1 MKGSGGGGYLK
12 KRAILLLCVLL
23 LAMCALAACSG
34 AVCTVT
40 LDANGG
46 TVAQSTVTARS
57 GEKLKA
63 IPSAQRDGWFFGGW
77 YTQADGGEAWDFGK
91 DRVNGN
97 MTLYAHWHSQGVTVT
112 YDLNLPQADIEHSA
126 APQSVLLAKG
136 ALAIQP
142 VAPTADGYIFRGWRD
157 YGGNAWDFSVSVE
170 QDTTLYAV
178 WVKSY
183 EVIFE
188 RGDGRT
194 TESVTIAEG
203 DPCDYLPGVTRNG
216 YIFGGWM
223 SDSDG
228 NVPFERG
235 TVIHDDIT
243 LYAKW
248 YAESNAQFFSLN
260 EENNALKIDV
270 SAVNRAAIE
279 TLVLPNSIN
288 GIEYSYIQQSY
299 DENFEILDMPAVKKL
314 VLPACVQQLS
324 LLMFSNLDGVEVD
337 YNSTYFTAYK
347 GALYNIYEG
356 GGTTQIQLDWAPA
369 KRGYTE
375 LHPQVNAIYVEGVF
389 FIRGFKESLRAN
401 LNLRCILIVEDE
413 HYAAYYEMLENE
425 YGTDNDTLNFLM
437 KLSDYETHG
446 AIIVDGTL
454 FRYIGESEIF
464 TLPQGVTLLNRYC
477 LPNYVKEIHIDNMP
491 SSVAPVFYDAPLQKV
506 MVYIDVEIDIGSF
519 VLFDAFSIGQFELI
533 VLSADDK
540 AALENYMNNHYGG
553 ELNNRFTVTV
563 RDAGVANA

>member
-1 MKGSGGGGYLK
+1 MK
-12 KRAILLLCVLL
+12 KRVILLLCVLL
-23 LAMCALAACSG
+23 LATCALAACSG

-63 IPSAQRDGWFFGGW
+63 LPSAQRDGWFFGGW

-91 DRVNGN
+91 DTVNGN

-112 YDLNLPQADIEHSA
+112 YDLSLPQADIEHSA

-157 YGGNAWDFSVSVE
+157 YGGNAWDFSSSVE

-183 EVIFE
+183 EVTFE

-194 TESVTIAEG
+194 SESVTIAEG

-228 NVPFERG
+228 IVPFERG
-235 TVIHDDIT
+235 TVIQDDIT

-260 EENNALKIDV
+260 EEGNVLKIDV
-270 SAVNRAAIE
+270 RAVNSAAIE
-279 TLVLPNSIN
+279 TLVLPNNIN
-288 GIEYSYIQQSY
+288 GIEYASIQQSY
-299 DENFEILDMPAVKKL
+299 DDDYNVLLMSAVKKL
-314 VLPACVQQLS
+314 ILTACVQQLS
-324 LLMFSNLDGVEVD
+324 LSMFPNLDSVEVD

-347 GALYNIYEG
+347 GALYGIYEG
-356 GGTTQIQLDWAPA
+356 GGTAQLQLTWAPE

-375 LHPQVNAIYVEGVF
+375 LHPQVESIYVEGVF
-389 FIRGFKESLRAN
+389 FIRGFNEELRVNLSAN
-401 LNLRCILIVEDE
+401 RILIVEDE
-413 HYAAYYEMLENE
+413 HYADYYAMLEIE
-425 YGTDNDTLNFLM
+425 YGTDNDALNFLM
-437 KLSDYETHG
+437 RLSDYETHG
-446 AIIVDGTL
+446 AIIVDGML
-454 FRYIGESEIF
+454 FKYIGESEIF
-464 TLPQGVTLLNRYC
+464 TLPQGITQLGFNC
-477 LPNYVKEIHIDNMP
+477 LPNYVNGIHLSYMP
-491 SSVAPVFYDAPLQKV
+491 SYASPVFYDAPLQKV
-506 MVYIDVEIDIGSF
+506 KVYIDVEIDIDGF

-540 AALENYMNNHYGG
+540 AALENYMNNNYGG
-553 ELNNRFTVTV
+553 ELNGRFTVTV